1 MPGRADLMNPVI
13 REMTIVCAP
22 GSERP
27 KPMIRIANKQLEAHG
42 FPPGTSVIVEYR
54 AGIITITKKS

>member
-1 MPGRADLMNPVI
+1 MNPVI